1 VTTKRS
7 YNAPTASLNS
17 HFEPPRSH
25 CSKPE
30 NKTSKGEKE
39 MVGKVVL
46 NHKKIELNSFSLK
59 KKNKKKKLFAVAI
72 QGTINKYHYL
82 HKITFLLTNIS

>member
-1 VTTKRS
+1 
-7 YNAPTASLNS
+7 
-17 HFEPPRSH
+17 
-25 CSKPE
+25 
-30 NKTSKGEKE
+30 

-59 KKNKKKKLFAVAI
+59 KKKTKKKKLFAVAI

>member
-39 MVGKVVL
+39 MVGKVVI

-59 KKNKKKKLFAVAI
+59 KKNKKKKI
-72 QGTINKYHYL
+72 ICCRNSGHN
-82 HKITFLLTNIS
+82 